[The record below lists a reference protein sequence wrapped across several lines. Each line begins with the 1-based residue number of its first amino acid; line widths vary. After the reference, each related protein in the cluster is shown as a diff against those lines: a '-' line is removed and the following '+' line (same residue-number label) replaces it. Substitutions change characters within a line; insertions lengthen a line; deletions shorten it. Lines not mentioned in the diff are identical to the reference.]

1 MWIKCYLFLLLKALY
16 SCLYTL
22 SQHIHLIEGAPI
34 LEYACHVIVCNHFIP
49 FSQGHRVCCWSQSQ
63 LSPGEGRVHP
73 GQVASSS
80 QGPQE
85 QFGGSVSCS
94 RTLAAQLSPGEPGFE
109 PATNPATPSTSWPAL
124 PTELQQPLILEYSW
138 FNLTIFSIIVGL
150 RLFCHDDCHLYL
162 RTILC
167 SKDGGN
173 QTKPVRLYPGV
184 FCGFGIDRIKKYSL
198 KIKIQELN
206 WKKKPSVIPQ
216 QATEDKNLVCHKVN

>member
-1 MWIKCYLFLLLKALY
+1 MSLSVTTLSLFHRVTGFVAGANP
-16 SCLYTL
+16 SCLQAKAEYTL
-22 SQHIHLIEGAPI
+22 DKSPA
-34 LEYACHVIVCNHFIP
+34 
-49 FSQGHRVCCWSQSQ
+49 HR
-63 LSPGEGRVHP
+63 R
-73 GQVASSS
+73 
-80 QGPQE
+80 E

-138 FNLTIFSIIVGL
+138 FNLTIFSAGSYTIVGL
-150 RLFCHDDCHLYL
+150 RHFCHDDCHLYL